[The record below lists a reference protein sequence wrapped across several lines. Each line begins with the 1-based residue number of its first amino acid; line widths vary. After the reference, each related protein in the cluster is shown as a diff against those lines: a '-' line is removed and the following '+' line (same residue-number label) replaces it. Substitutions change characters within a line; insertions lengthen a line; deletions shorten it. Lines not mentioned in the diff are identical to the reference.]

1 MSHRRLLRIA
11 RDYKNVT
18 VGGSRIKVDVEVI
31 SKFCCRSNEVEL
43 FRDNWSYLKVEINW
57 LERILLNA
65 AAKMRKTEATTAR
78 FAKTKADRATHSW
91 WEGLVTFEKVG
102 YDSPP
107 AAAPKSLSYQQQ
119 LDLRISA
126 SQTQGIPLALPALC
140 DRHNLSLFEKQTI
153 LLALAPEV
161 HRRYGELCGYLTG
174 QDQVSLPNVDLAL
187 RLFCRDDRTWRQNRS
202 QLQSGPLIQHTILL
216 SSDRRHQSFLESPL
230 KLSPPIVN
238 TLLAEHPTPQTSQ
251 VFTPQRPILNAQC
264 SIPPVFHRALDQ
276 LQSSTSQAAQWIG
289 LDRFLSLPEKIDLY
303 HHLATALNLSIVIL
317 DVSTLTEAE
326 QSQILQPI
334 SSPIQ
339 GVSPTLLVITSA
351 QRWLSRSGTLKT
363 IQIRP
368 LIQQFSAD
376 YTWIIFD
383 LPYPIALSQVWRS
396 WITLNL
402 GKK

>member
-1 MSHRRLLRIA
+1 M
-11 RDYKNVT
+11 
-18 VGGSRIKVDVEVI
+18 
-31 SKFCCRSNEVEL
+31 EL

-65 AAKMRKTEATTAR
+65 AAKLRKTEATTAR

-107 AAAPKSLSYQQQ
+107 AAAQKSLKSLPYQQQ
-119 LDLRISA
+119 LDLRVAA

-140 DRHNLSLFEKQTI
+140 DRYNLSLFEKQTI

-161 HRRYGELCGYLTG
+161 HRRYGELCGYLAG
-174 QDQVSLPNVDLAL
+174 HDGVSLPNVDLAL
-187 RLFCRDDRTWRQNRS
+187 RLFCRDDRTWRQGRS
-202 QLQSGPLIQHTILL
+202 QLQSGLLIQQTILL
-216 SSDRRHQSFLESPL
+216 PTDRLDQSFLESPL

-238 TLLAEHPTPQTSQ
+238 TLLADHPTPQLSQ
-251 VFTPQRPILNAQC
+251 PLTPQRPILNSQF
-264 SIPPVFHRALDQ
+264 SIPPSFHRALHH
-276 LQSSTSQAAQWIG
+276 LQSANATALITAHSTAQVAQWIG
-289 LDRFLSLPEKIDLY
+289 LDRILSPPEKTNLY
-303 HHLATALNLSIVIL
+303 HHLAAALNLSIVALDLAIL
-317 DVSTLTEAE
+317 TDNDQT
-326 QSQILQPI
+326 QILRPS
-334 SSPIQ
+334 SSPTP
-339 GVSPTLLVITSA
+339 SLLVVTSA
-351 QRWLSRSGTLKT
+351 QRWLSRSGTLNA
-363 IQIRP
+363 IQTYQ
-368 LIQQFSAD
+368 LIQKFSLD

>member
-1 MSHRRLLRIA
+1 M
-11 RDYKNVT
+11 
-18 VGGSRIKVDVEVI
+18 
-31 SKFCCRSNEVEL
+31 EL

-91 WEGLVTFEKVG
+91 WEGLVTLEKVG

-107 AAAPKSLSYQQQ
+107 VDVAPKSLTYQQQ
-119 LDLRISA
+119 IDLRITESH
-126 SQTQGIPLALPALC
+126 TQGIPLALPSLC
-140 DRHNLSLFEKQTI
+140 DRYHLSLFEKQTI

-174 QDQVSLPNVDLAL
+174 HDGVSLPNVDLAL
-187 RLFCRDDRTWRQNRS
+187 RLFCRDDRTWRQGRS
-202 QLQSGPLIQHTILL
+202 QLQFGPLIQHTILIP
-216 SSDRRHQSFLESPL
+216 SDRLDQSFLESPL

-238 TLLAEHPTPQTSQ
+238 TLLADHPTPKTSQ
-251 VFTPQRPILNAQC
+251 TLSPQRPILNSQF
-264 SIPPVFHRALDQ
+264 SIPQFFHRALHH
-276 LQSSTSQAAQWIG
+276 LQSAPSTALTTAQAAQWIG
-289 LDRFLSLPEKIDLY
+289 LDRILSLPEKINLY
-303 HHLATALNLSIVIL
+303 HHLAATLNLSIVVLDLAIL
-317 DVSTLTEAE
+317 TDDDQT
-326 QSQILQPI
+326 QILQP
-334 SSPIQ
+334 SSSLTYPP
-339 GVSPTLLVITSA
+339 SLLVVTSA
-351 QRWLSRSGTLKT
+351 QRWLSRSGTLNAIKT
-363 IQIRP
+363 HR
-368 LIQQFSAD
+368 LIQKFSLD

>member
-1 MSHRRLLRIA
+1 M
-11 RDYKNVT
+11 
-18 VGGSRIKVDVEVI
+18 
-31 SKFCCRSNEVEL
+31 EL

-107 AAAPKSLSYQQQ
+107 PRSNAPKSLTYQQQ
-119 LDLRISA
+119 LDLRIAA

-174 QDQVSLPNVDLAL
+174 HEGVSLPNVDLAL
-187 RLFCRDDRTWRQNRS
+187 RLFCRDDRTWRQGRS
-202 QLQSGPLIQHTILL
+202 QLQSGLLIQHTILIP
-216 SSDRRHQSFLESPL
+216 SHSANQSFLESPL

-238 TLLAEHPTPQTSQ
+238 ALLAEKPQTSL
-251 VFTPQRPILNAQC
+251 TPFLKPQLPILNSQF
-264 SIPPVFHRALDQ
+264 SILNSQFPRALKT
-276 LQSSTSQAAQWIG
+276 LQSAQSTAQATIQTDAQTDAQVNAQVNAQAAQWIG
-289 LDRFLSLPEKIDLY
+289 LDRRLSPPEKLNLY
-303 HHLATALNLSIVIL
+303 HHLASALNLSIVVL
-317 DVSTLTEAE
+317 DLATLTDED
-326 QSQILQPI
+326 QTQMLQPGE
-334 SSPIQ
+334 SPTHP
-339 GVSPTLLVITSA
+339 PTLLVVTSA
-351 QRWLSRSGTLKT
+351 QRWLSRSGTLNA
-363 IQIRP
+363 IQRHR
-368 LIQQFSAD
+368 LIQKLSAD
-376 YTWIIFD
+376 YPVIIFD

-402 GKK
+402 DKK

>member
-1 MSHRRLLRIA
+1 M
-11 RDYKNVT
+11 
-18 VGGSRIKVDVEVI
+18 
-31 SKFCCRSNEVEL
+31 EL

-107 AAAPKSLSYQQQ
+107 AAAPKSLPYQQQ

-202 QLQSGPLIQHTILL
+202 QLQSGPLIRHTILL

-238 TLLAEHPTPQTSQ
+238 TLLAEHPTPQTFQ
-251 VFTPQRPILNAQC
+251 ALTPQRPILNSQF
-264 SIPPVFHRALDQ
+264 SIPHFFHRALHQ
-276 LQSSTSQAAQWIG
+276 LQSSTAQAAQWIG

-317 DVSTLTEAE
+317 DVSILTEAD
-326 QSQILQPI
+326 QAQILQPI
-334 SSPIQ
+334 SSPTQ

>member
-1 MSHRRLLRIA
+1 M
-11 RDYKNVT
+11 
-18 VGGSRIKVDVEVI
+18 
-31 SKFCCRSNEVEL
+31 EL

-102 YDSPP
+102 HDSPP
-107 AAAPKSLSYQQQ
+107 PRSTSPKSLPYQQQ

-126 SQTQGIPLALPALC
+126 SQNQGISLALPTLC
-140 DRHNLSLFEKQTI
+140 DRYNLSLFEKHII

-174 QDQVSLPNVDLAL
+174 HDRVSLPNVDLAL

-202 QLQSGPLIQHTILL
+202 QLQSGPLIQHAILMP
-216 SSDRRHQSFLESPL
+216 SDRSHQSFLESPL
-230 KLSPPIVN
+230 KLLPSIIN
-238 TLLAEHPTPQTSQ
+238 ALLAETPPTYPSLPPSPQ
-251 VFTPQRPILNAQC
+251 FPILNSQF
-264 SIPPVFHRALDQ
+264 SIPPFLPRALNH
-276 LQSSTSQAAQWIG
+276 LQSAPTSSTAQCAQWIG
-289 LDRFLSLPEKIDLY
+289 LDRTLSHPEKINLY
-303 HHLATALNLSIVIL
+303 HHLAAALNLSIVIL
-317 DVSTLTEAE
+317 DLAILTNDDHM
-326 QSQILQPI
+326 QILNPYP
-334 SSPIQ
+334 SSPH
-339 GVSPTLLVITSA
+339 SSSMLVVTSA
-351 QRWLSRSGTLKT
+351 QRWLSRSGTLNT
-363 IQIRP
+363 VQIYL
-368 LIQQFSAD
+368 LIQKLSTD
-376 YTWIIFD
+376 YTWVIFD

>member
-1 MSHRRLLRIA
+1 M
-11 RDYKNVT
+11 
-18 VGGSRIKVDVEVI
+18 
-31 SKFCCRSNEVEL
+31 EL
-43 FRDNWSYLKVEINW
+43 FRDNWSYLKVELNW

-65 AAKMRKTEATTAR
+65 AAKMRKTDAITTR

-107 AAAPKSLSYQQQ
+107 PRATAPKSLTYQQQ
-119 LDLRISA
+119 LDLRIAA

-174 QDQVSLPNVDLAL
+174 HEGVSLPNVDLAL
-187 RLFCRDDRTWRQNRS
+187 RLFCRDDRTWRQGRS
-202 QLQSGPLIQHTILL
+202 QLQSGLLIQHTILIP
-216 SSDRRHQSFLESPL
+216 SHSANQSFLESPL

-238 TLLAEHPTPQTSQ
+238 ALLAETPPQALTPYLTPQL
-251 VFTPQRPILNAQC
+251 PILNSQF
-264 SIPPVFHRALDQ
+264 SILNSFPRALHH
-276 LQSSTSQAAQWIG
+276 LQSAQATAQAAQWIG
-289 LDRFLSLPEKIDLY
+289 LDRSLSPPEKLNLY
-303 HHLATALNLSIVIL
+303 HHLASALNLSIVVL
-317 DVSTLTEAE
+317 DLAMLTDDD
-326 QSQILQPI
+326 QTQLLQPDE
-334 SSPIQ
+334 SPTHP
-339 GVSPTLLVITSA
+339 PTLLVVTSA
-351 QRWLSRSGTLKT
+351 QRWLSRSGSLNAV
-363 IQIRP
+363 QIHR
-368 LIQQFSAD
+368 LIQKLSAN
-376 YTWIIFD
+376 YPVVIFD